1 MMHLDEKIIIEM
13 LNRMIGSIHAHGE
26 TNHDNLA
33 YDNLMAFDEVLGSM
47 IDEIVDEAGKFNSSY
62 FSEKRSGEYAL
73 TVLKNLHAYLEDT
86 LSTFNEL
93 GEEATVSVQDKI
105 CSGIA
110 VTSLGSDTNELY
122 VSVYYSF
129 ETSSPLYKFNTR
141 SEANDFIK
149 RQYKDM
155 LKAIHNDDFADERE
169 ACIEDGFA
177 QIIFDNDT
185 DDMIEWNICQV
196 MKPKEGGMKNVSK

>member
-1 MMHLDEKIIIEM
+1 MMHLDEEIIIEM

-47 IDEIVDEAGKFNSSY
+47 IKEIIDEAEKFNSPY
-62 FSEKRSGEYAL
+62 FSEKRNGEYAL
-73 TVLKNLHAYLEDT
+73 TMLRNLHEYLEYI
-86 LSTFNEL
+86 LSSFNEL
-93 GEEATVSVQDKI
+93 KED
-105 CSGIA
+105 
-110 VTSLGSDTNELY
+110 TSNNVEKSRGFY

-129 ETSSPLYKFNTR
+129 ENSSPLYKFNTR
-141 SEANDFIK
+141 KEANDFIK